1 MDFVKLYRNVN
12 FAGEGKAA
20 FFARLNAD
28 ENRERRTI
36 GLPVKTNFSVS
47 SLFPLIVPLLAL
59 FLLCWNLWIGY
70 SVRNELRN
78 LSAKADELQTAVA
91 AVSDRLSSEEGELA
105 DNGERS
111 LAKEA
116 AALNEALTRFME
128 RNALPDTEPSELHT
142 EAVSQEGS

>member
-128 RNALPDTEPSELHT
+128 RNALPDTEPSESHT